1 MTYAIEY
8 FNEKTREYYLGDET
22 FETKEAARD
31 YYRFT
36 QYRLSNDVS
45 FSRIVE
51 LNEKEC
57 KKELV
62 SNLTNNGKGY
72 KIKFHNVLTGENTL
86 SNEVYDTPKAAEEA
100 WEKAFLAGEIPSDIA
115 CGGIFSI
122 DNSEPNT
129 PDGIS
134 EKKGGP
140 VYELTDDGKG
150 KKYDSGKSMA
160 GTLCRVFPRALLGVG
175 QCIAFGTKKYPK
187 PDNWKLVEN
196 AFTRYQDSMIRH
208 YLKFL
213 AGREKDSETNL
224 LHLKHMVWNA
234 LAVLELYLMENEDET
249 LFD

>member
-1 MTYAIEY
+1 MAYAIEY

-22 FETKEAARD
+22 FDTEEAARD

-57 KKELV
+57 KRE
-62 SNLTNNGKGY
+62 SA
-72 KIKFHNVLTGENTL
+72 
-86 SNEVYDTPKAAEEA
+86 YD
-100 WEKAFLAGEIPSDIA
+100 
-115 CGGIFSI
+115 
-122 DNSEPNT
+122 
-129 PDGIS
+129 
-134 EKKGGP
+134 
-140 VYELTDDGKG
+140 LTDDGKG
-150 KKYDSGKSMA
+150 KKYDSGKSMV

-175 QCIAFGTKKYPK
+175 QCIEFGTHKYPNPK
-187 PDNWKLVEN
+187 NWVKVEN
-196 AFTRYQDSMIRH
+196 AFNRYQDSMMRH

-213 AGREKDSETNL
+213 AGQEKDSETKL

>member
-1 MTYAIEY
+1 MAYTVKLQNGITDNTYLYDKVYSSIDEVYDDIE
-8 FNEKTREYYLGDET
+8 N
-22 FETKEAARD
+22 
-31 YYRFT
+31 
-36 QYRLSNDVS
+36 
-45 FSRIVE
+45 I
-51 LNEKEC
+51 
-57 KKELV
+57 KKELAPEISIIGIAKLSENEV
-62 SNLTNNGKGY
+62 SETISDKKHDLTNNGKGY
-72 KIKFHNVLTGENTL
+72 RIKFHNVLTGENTS

-122 DNSEPNT
+122 DNSEPKY
-129 PDGIS
+129 D
-134 EKKGGP
+134 
-140 VYELTDDGKG
+140 LTDDGKG
-150 KKYDSGKSMA
+150 KKYDSGKSMV

-175 QCIAFGTKKYPK
+175 QCIEFGTHKYPK

-196 AFTRYQDSMIRH
+196 AFTRYQDSMMRH

-213 AGREKDSETNL
+213 AGQEKDSETNL

>member
-1 MTYAIEY
+1 MAYAIEY
-8 FNEKTREYYLGDET
+8 FNEKTKEYYLGDET
-22 FETKEAARD
+22 FDTEEAARD

-57 KKELV
+57 KKEP
-62 SNLTNNGKGY
+62 
-72 KIKFHNVLTGENTL
+72 
-86 SNEVYDTPKAAEEA
+86 VYD
-100 WEKAFLAGEIPSDIA
+100 
-115 CGGIFSI
+115 
-122 DNSEPNT
+122 
-129 PDGIS
+129 
-134 EKKGGP
+134 
-140 VYELTDDGKG
+140 LTDDGKG
-150 KKYDSGKSMA
+150 KKYDSGKSMV

-196 AFTRYQDSMIRH
+196 AFTRYQDSMMRH

-213 AGREKDSETNL
+213 AGQEKDSETKL

>member
-1 MTYAIEY
+1 MAYAIEY

-22 FETKEAARD
+22 FDTEEAARD

-57 KKELV
+57 KKEPA
-62 SNLTNNGKGY
+62 
-72 KIKFHNVLTGENTL
+72 
-86 SNEVYDTPKAAEEA
+86 YD
-100 WEKAFLAGEIPSDIA
+100 
-115 CGGIFSI
+115 
-122 DNSEPNT
+122 
-129 PDGIS
+129 
-134 EKKGGP
+134 
-140 VYELTDDGKG
+140 LTDDGKG
-150 KKYDSGKSMA
+150 KKYDSGKSMV

-196 AFTRYQDSMIRH
+196 AFTRYQDSMMRH

-213 AGREKDSETNL
+213 AGQEKDSETNL
-224 LHLKHMVWNA
+224 LHLKHMAWNA
-234 LAVLELYLMENEDET
+234 LAILELYLMDRNDET
-249 LFD
+249 LFN

>member
-1 MTYAIEY
+1 MAYAIEY

-22 FETKEAARD
+22 FDTEEAARD

-45 FSRIVE
+45 FRGIVE

-57 KKELV
+57 KKEPA
-62 SNLTNNGKGY
+62 
-72 KIKFHNVLTGENTL
+72 
-86 SNEVYDTPKAAEEA
+86 YD
-100 WEKAFLAGEIPSDIA
+100 
-115 CGGIFSI
+115 
-122 DNSEPNT
+122 
-129 PDGIS
+129 
-134 EKKGGP
+134 
-140 VYELTDDGKG
+140 LTDDGKG
-150 KKYDSGKSMA
+150 KKYDSGKSMV

-175 QCIAFGTKKYPK
+175 QCIEFGTHKYPN
-187 PDNWKLVEN
+187 PDNWKLVDG
-196 AFTRYQDSMIRH
+196 AFTRYQDSMMRH

-213 AGREKDSETNL
+213 AGQEKDSETKL